1 MCAIPRSR
9 TKKAVGRLDSGLSYG
24 QVSAAGMRRCSFL
37 LLALLAAAGCS
48 SSADGPAANG
58 PSSPVAEAPGSSDPG
73 TPPAPTTTVTPPAGP
88 VLTSVRVHY
97 ATTPTAPT
105 TPPIKPGDLG
115 IRGSAGPLSWDKSLA
130 LAATSA
136 GLYTWSSPDVKAD
149 LEVKP
154 LLGDL
159 WSRGPNY
166 RVKPGQTIDI
176 YPHFTATQ
184 GTITKKYP
192 TFTSTK
198 LPSTRGIWVYLPP
211 TYVENTEARFGV
223 LYMHDGQNLFSP
235 GIAFGGNEWKV
246 DETLDAGAED
256 GSVNEVVVVG
266 VESTAARIDELTP
279 SVDPDYG
286 GGKAPQ
292 YLSMII
298 DEIKPMV
305 DKDLRTI
312 PSREQTGVMG
322 SSLGGLASAYAGVH
336 HADVFGLVGEMSP
349 STWWG
354 GTMILGE
361 VSSTPTRPAR
371 PLRVYV
377 DSGDSGTSND
387 DVANTTELAAR
398 YRKAGY
404 TDSKDLLHVVQA
416 GGQHNETYW
425 ASRLPAAL
433 HFLLGPRPNL

>member
-1 MCAIPRSR
+1 MYAIPRSL

-48 SSADGPAANG
+48 SSPDGPAAHG
-58 PSSPVAEAPGSSDPG
+58 PASPVAEAPGSSDPG

-97 ATTPTAPT
+97 ARAPISP

-115 IRGSAGPLSWDKSLA
+115 IRGSAGPLSWDKSLT

-184 GTITKKYP
+184 GAISKRYP

-223 LYMHDGQNLFSP
+223 LYMHDGQNLFTP
-235 GIAFGGNEWKV
+235 GVAFGGNEWKV

-256 GSVNEVVVVG
+256 GSINEVVVVG
-266 VESTAARIDELTP
+266 VETTAARIDELTP

-292 YLSMII
+292 YMSMII

-361 VSSTPTRPAR
+361 VSSTPTRPAK

-387 DVANTTELAAR
+387 DVTNTTELAAR

>member
-1 MCAIPRSR
+1 MSAIPRSA
-9 TKKAVGRLDSGLSYG
+9 TKNAVDGLDSGLSYG
-24 QVSAAGMRRCSFL
+24 QFAPAGMRRFL
-37 LLALLAAAGCS
+37 VLIAFVAAAGCS
-48 SSADGPAANG
+48 SSSDGPAAQDRT
-58 PSSPVAEAPGSSDPG
+58 APGSSVPGSPDPG
-73 TPPAPTTTVTPPAGP
+73 TPPAPTPTVTSPAGP
-88 VLTSVRVHY
+88 MLTSVRVHY
-97 ATTPTAPT
+97 ATNPAIT
-105 TPPIKPGDLG
+105 PGDLG
-115 IRGSAGPLSWDKSLA
+115 LRGSAAPLAWDKSLA
-130 LAATSA
+130 FAATSA

-154 LLGDL
+154 LLGDT

-166 RVKPGQTIDI
+166 RVKPGQTLDI
-176 YPHFTATQ
+176 YPHFTATH
-184 GTITKKYP
+184 GTVTHKYP

-223 LYMHDGQNLFSP
+223 LYMHDGQNLFTP
-235 GIAFGGNEWKV
+235 GVAFGGNEWKV
-246 DETLDAGAED
+246 DETMDAAAED
-256 GSVNEVVVVG
+256 GSIHEVVVVG
-266 VESTAARIDELTP
+266 VENTAARIDELTP
-279 SVDPDYG
+279 SVDPGYG

-292 YLSMII
+292 YLSMLI

-305 DKDLRTI
+305 DKDFRTL
-312 PSREQTGVMG
+312 PAREETGVMG
-322 SSLGGLASAYAGVH
+322 SSLGGLVSAYAGVH

-349 STWWG
+349 STWWD

-361 VSSTPTRPAR
+361 VSSTSTRPAK

-377 DSGDSGTSND
+377 DSGDAGTSSD
-387 DVANTTELAAR
+387 DVTNTTELAAR
-398 YRKAGY
+398 YRKVGY
-404 TDSKDLLHVVQA
+404 TDNKDLLHVIQA